1 MSSRQGGHTVA
12 KYLIKGKYTDRGAKG
27 LIHEGGSKRRKA
39 MTSTIEGQEDKLEA
53 FYYAFGDVDSKGVS
67 STVEGLGGKVEAF
80 YYAFGD
86 VDIYMVVELPDVTAA
101 IALSL
106 TINQSGSV
114 TVQTIPLVAPEELD
128 KAAKL
133 SVTYLPPS

>member
-1 MSSRQGGHTVA
+1 MS
-12 KYLIKGKYTDRGAKG
+12 KYLIKGKYTNRGAKG
-27 LIHEGGSKRRKA
+27 LVHEGGSKRRKA
-39 MTSTIEGQEDKLEA
+39 ITSTIEGGEDDLEV
-53 FYYAFGDVDSKGVS
+53 FHYAFGDMDFKGVS
-67 STVEGLGGKVEAF
+67 SAVEGLGGNVEAF

-86 VDIYMVVELPDVTAA
+86 VDIYMVVELPDNTAA

-114 TVQTIPLVAPEELD
+114 TVETVPLVTPEELD

-133 SVTYLPPS
+133 SVTYIPPA

>member
-1 MSSRQGGHTVA
+1 MS

-27 LIHEGGSKRRKA
+27 LVHEGGSKRRNA
-39 MTSTIEGQEDKLEA
+39 MVSAIEGQEDKLEA
-53 FYYAFGDVDSKGVS
+53 FYYAFGNDDFKGVT
-67 STVEGLGGKVEAF
+67 STVEGLGGKVVAF
-80 YYAFGD
+80 YYAFGG
-86 VDIYMVVELPDVTAA
+86 VDIYMVVELSDNTAA

-114 TVQTIPLVAPEELD
+114 TVETIPLVTPEELD

-133 SVTYLPPS
+133 SVSYLPPS